1 MCHLAESAGI
11 FCALDRASKREE
23 REAQDASM
31 THGGNLSPEFLRSCE
46 DNGGL
51 TQSGPAE
58 LESTLDSITFFFP
71 HLTLSRLAKTKK
83 EKGNK

>member
-11 FCALDRASKREE
+11 FCALDHTSKREE

-31 THGGNLSPEFLRSCE
+31 THGGNLSPEFLCGCE

-71 HLTLSRLAKTKK
+71 TSLCQGLKK
-83 EKGNK
+83 RNKKGNK